1 MRIASTALSL
11 AALALL
17 ATGCGGSSST
27 PAPAEG
33 GGGSA
38 GGGAPLGG
46 GKSLGKKMP
55 EFTPSGIKEDFK
67 KLKEAKEAVKA
78 SKAKEEQ
85 EAAKTALEALKTE
98 LVTKWS
104 GREVPAPEAHYY
116 ANILNDAGKFA
127 EAVVECRRW
136 LEVAPD
142 DNLNYTST
150 TTLLI
155 NCLAASGDYDGAQAE
170 LKATSETVYKNKE
183 QARADVLT
191 TIAMNQMKHKKLEMA
206 FENFETC
213 MTTNMGDMES
223 AIYAVEIAQR
233 LGKPAEAVRI
243 GQKAA
248 DFVKEG
254 RQAERAKHLHQG
266 TQLLGKA
273 APGFAAAKWWK
284 GVGGPVT
291 ADMMKNRVTVVFSW
305 NMKSAWNKFFFD
317 RMHALL
323 KDTAD
328 KGVQLVG
335 ISRLAR
341 FDALKMGTR
350 KDMTDD
356 EELAF
361 YDMWKDQYGV
371 TYPFAVDGYESEEL
385 INAWAAHT
393 VPFIVIV
400 GKDGNVFAVMSGKDE
415 ERIAS
420 VRELVD
426 MAIAK

>member
-1 MRIASTALSL
+1 VRHPSVASVLSAC
-11 AALALL
+11 AALAL
-17 ATGCGGSSST
+17 AGCGGSSPA

-33 GGGSA
+33 GGA
-38 GGGAPLGG
+38 AAPLGG
-46 GKSLGKKMP
+46 GGGGSALGKKMP
-55 EFTPSGIKEDFK
+55 EFQPSGIKEDFR
-67 KLKEAKEAVKA
+67 KLREAKDAIKNA
-78 SKAKEEQ
+78 KAKEEQ
-85 EAAKTALEALKTE
+85 EAAKAAADALKQE
-98 LVTKWS
+98 LAAKW
-104 GREVPAPEAHYY
+104 GAREVPAPEAHYL
-116 ANILNDAGKFA
+116 ANILHDAGKSG
-127 EAVVECRRW
+127 EAVAHARRW
-136 LEVAPD
+136 LEIAPD
-142 DNLNYTST
+142 DNLNYVHI

-155 NCLAASGDYDGAQAE
+155 SCLAASGDYQGAQDE
-170 LKATSETVYKNKE
+170 LKATAETTYKGKD
-183 QARADVLT
+183 QARAEVLS
-191 TIAMNQMKHKKLEMA
+191 TIAMYMLKNGKLDMA

-223 AIYAVEIAQR
+223 AILAVELAQR
-233 LGKPAEAVRI
+233 LGKPQEAVRI

-248 DFVKEG
+248 DFFKEG
-254 RQAERAKHLHQG
+254 RQAERAKQLHQG
-266 TQLLGKA
+266 VQLLGKA

-291 ADMMKNRVTVVFSW
+291 ADMMKNRVTIVFSW

-323 KDTAD
+323 KETAD
-328 KGVQLVG
+328 KGVQMVG

-371 TYPFAVDGYESEEL
+371 TYPFAVDGYDSEEL
-385 INAWAAHT
+385 MSAWAAYT

-400 GKDGNVFAVMSGKDE
+400 GKDGNVFAVLSGKDE
-415 ERIAS
+415 ERIAA

-426 MAIAK
+426 MALAK

>member
-1 MRIASTALSL
+1 MRIASAALSL
-11 AALALL
+11 AALSAL
-17 ATGCGGSSST
+17 ASGCGGSSST

-33 GGGSA
+33 GGGSG
-38 GGGAPLGG
+38 GGGAALG
-46 GKSLGKKMP
+46 GKSLGRKMP

-67 KLKEAKEAVKA
+67 KMREMKDAVKS

-85 EAAKTALEALKTE
+85 EAAKTALEAFKTE
-98 LVTKWS
+98 LVAKWAN
-104 GREVPAPEAHYY
+104 REVPAPEAHYLGH
-116 ANILNDAGKFA
+116 ILHEAGKSG
-127 EAVVECRRW
+127 EAVPHVRRW
-136 LEVAPD
+136 LEIAPD
-142 DNLNYTST
+142 DNVNFVGS

-155 NCLAASGDYDGAQAE
+155 SCLAASGDYQGAQDE
-170 LKATSETVYKNKE
+170 LKATAETTYKNKD
-183 QARADVLT
+183 QARAEVLS
-191 TIAMNQMKHKKLEMA
+191 TIAMYMLKNGKLEMA
-206 FENFETC
+206 FENFESC

-223 AIYAVEIAQR
+223 AILAVELAQR

-243 GQKAA
+243 GQKAV
-248 DFVKEG
+248 DFFKEG
-254 RQAERAKHLHQG
+254 RQAERAKQLHQG

-305 NMKSAWNKFFFD
+305 NMKSAWNAFFFE

-371 TYPFAVDGYESEEL
+371 TYPFAVDGYESEAL
-385 INAWAAHT
+385 IGAWAAHT

-400 GKDGNVFAVMSGKDE
+400 GKDGNVFAVVSGKDE

-420 VRELVD
+420 VRELVN
-426 MAIAK
+426 MALAK